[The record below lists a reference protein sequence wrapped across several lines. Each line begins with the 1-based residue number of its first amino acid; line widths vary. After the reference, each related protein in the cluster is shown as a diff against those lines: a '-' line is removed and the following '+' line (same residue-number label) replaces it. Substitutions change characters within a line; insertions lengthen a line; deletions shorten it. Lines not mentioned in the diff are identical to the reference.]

1 MAYGQIYTTTDWGFV
16 SESGY
21 GSYYYN
27 IIHPDPTPFNELLTE
42 IGEYVMTEQDENI
55 IVE

>member
-42 IGEYVMTEQDENI
+42 IGEYVMTEQNENI